1 MPSWTPS
8 PVFVYE
14 CMVAARRWQTYAGRV
29 AVLGAM
35 LVSLMVVW
43 IIHVP
48 TQNGPLTINELGR
61 IGEAFFPAIVGT
73 QLVLALLAAPA
84 YLSASICLD
93 KARGTLTHM
102 LVTDLSATEIVLGK
116 LGARALPVFG
126 MLLAGVPV
134 LVLTTLLG
142 GIEPW
147 AVVFSFFVIAATA
160 LVTCALALAL
170 SVWGKRPHEVL
181 LGTYAVEAIWL
192 LAWPAWN
199 GFVGW
204 PAPDFVQI
212 TNPFQLLFGSV
223 VWDDLGPFGE
233 CAVFA
238 GICIGMSVA
247 LTLFAIL
254 TLRLA
259 ARRDSVRRAAR
270 WRLPRLPVFMP
281 RLDWN
286 PVLWR
291 EWRRRTPSPWLQLI
305 WGIYIVLS
313 FGASAVALSM
323 SSGGRGNLEAFV
335 NAFQFSI
342 GLLLVS
348 ITSVG
353 TLFEERANGSLDVLL
368 ATPLTTAEI
377 VWGKWLAGF
386 RMVILVMLLP
396 TLLAV
401 MSLFLHERPDGLPDL
416 ILLILLMLAYGAFV
430 NSFGL
435 ALSTWLSRF
444 GIAMGLAVS
453 IFVLLAAGPI
463 LLVFAMRSHSQDME
477 GFACLSP
484 WYGVGLTTFEVISV
498 NFDQRH
504 FGWRLFWLACYS
516 IAAVT
521 VVCVT
526 QRTFNRCLGRAGGKP
541 RGRAQRKNHPGWPEI
556 QVAAQE
562 PW

>member
-14 CMVAARRWQTYAGRV
+14 CMAVARRWQMF

-48 TQNGPLTINELGR
+48 TRNGPLTLNDLGR

-73 QLVLALLAAPA
+73 QLVLVLLAAPA

-93 KARGTLTHM
+93 KARGTLTHV

-126 MLLAGVPV
+126 MVLAGIPV
-134 LVLTTLLG
+134 LVLATLLG

-147 AVVFSFFVIAATA
+147 AVVSSFFVIAATA

-181 LGTYAVEAIWL
+181 LGTYVVEAIWL
-192 LAWPAWN
+192 LAWPAWK
-199 GFVGW
+199 GFLVT
-204 PAPDFVQI
+204 PVPDFVQI
-212 TNPFQLLFGSV
+212 MNPFQMLFGRV
-223 VWDDLGPFGE
+223 IWDDFGPFGE
-233 CAVFA
+233 CAVFG
-238 GICIGMSVA
+238 GICIGLSVA
-247 LTLFAIL
+247 LTTFAVL

-259 ARRDSVRRAAR
+259 ARRDGVRRATR

-281 RLDWN
+281 RIDWN

-313 FGASAVALSM
+313 FGASAVVLFLDT
-323 SSGGRGNLEAFV
+323 GGRGNLGAFV

-348 ITSVG
+348 ITSVA

-368 ATPLTTAEI
+368 ATPLTTEEI

-396 TLLAV
+396 ALLAV
-401 MSLFLHERPDGLPDL
+401 TSLLLHARPDGLTDL
-416 ILLILLMLAYGAFV
+416 ILLILLMLAYGALV
-430 NSFGL
+430 NSVGL

-453 IFVLLAAGPI
+453 IFVLLAVGPI
-463 LLVFAMRSHSQDME
+463 LLVFAMRTHSQEME

-484 WYGVGLTTFEVISV
+484 WYGVGLTTFEIIRVDF
-498 NFDQRH
+498 NQRH
-504 FGWRLFWLACYS
+504 DGWRLFWLACYS

-526 QRTFNRCLGRAGGKP
+526 QRTFNRCLGRAGGKV
-541 RGRAQRKNHPGWPEI
+541 RGRTRRLSGL
-556 QVAAQE
+556 VCAAE
-562 PW
+562 ADKTESGTNA